1 MFFRI
6 ICHDETPQFMNYITT
21 DNRSGLVFGVRGKNS
36 GVLAKSN
43 QDRLTVQSFSILN
56 GDMSMCQVIFSRAG
70 K

>member
-1 MFFRI
+1 MFFKI
-6 ICHDETPQFMNYITT
+6 ICHDETPQFMNYNTT
-21 DNRSGLVFGVRGKNS
+21 DNRSRLVFGVRGKNS
-36 GVLAKSN
+36 GVLSKSN

>member
-43 QDRLTVQSFSILN
+43 QDRLTV
-56 GDMSMCQVIFSRAG
+56 
-70 K
+70 